1 MTVEELLLY
10 DSTTRKKAPTEVRA
24 ILRYMKKKGGE
35 KPLPCDRHR
44 NRPRHGTHIQRRV
57 GDCISVTDLKVCFIQ
72 LLSALPVAVL
82 RG

>member
-35 KPLPCDRHR
+35 KPLPCDRR
-44 NRPRHGTHIQRRV
+44 
-57 GDCISVTDLKVCFIQ
+57 VTDLKVCFIQ

>member
-35 KPLPCDRHR
+35 KPLPEAGKEKDGIRR
-44 NRPRHGTHIQRRV
+44 LRPGAIPQSFWR
-57 GDCISVTDLKVCFIQ
+57 
-72 LLSALPVAVL
+72 LP
-82 RG
+82 

>member
-35 KPLPCDRHR
+35 NHCLVTGIEIVPDMVRIFR
-44 NRPRHGTHIQRRV
+44 GVSGTV
-57 GDCISVTDLKVCFIQ
+57 
-72 LLSALPVAVL
+72 SALL
-82 RG
+82 I

>member
-35 KPLPCDRHR
+35 NPCLVT
-44 NRPRHGTHIQRRV
+44 GTF
-57 GDCISVTDLKVCFIQ
+57 TDLKVCFSQ
-72 LLSALPVAVL
+72 SFEFAN
-82 RG
+82 